1 MVKIL
6 AVMVEPLARLIRH
19 IISRLE
25 PGNPVLESIRAR
37 AVVESA
43 EFIERELA
51 NAQLFEKREDLWS
64 FALGRV
70 TIPGL
75 YLELGVWAGYSINYF
90 ARKLPDQEFFGF
102 DSFEGLAEDWTGTRL
117 TKGAFDLGK
126 VLPKVLRNVILIPGW
141 FDKTI
146 PTFETE
152 QKGPIAFMHLDADT
166 YESTSFALKALSKK
180 IVAGSILVFDEHH
193 GYPNWQNGE
202 FRAWHDHVKTNNLTF
217 QYIGF
222 SEMAAAVQIL
232 DS

>member
-1 MVKIL
+1 MVKTL

-37 AVVESA
+37 AVV
-43 EFIERELA
+43 
-51 NAQLFEKREDLWS
+51 
-64 FALGRV
+64 
-70 TIPGL
+70 
-75 YLELGVWAGYSINYF
+75 
-90 ARKLPDQEFFGF
+90 
-102 DSFEGLAEDWTGTRL
+102 
-117 TKGAFDLGK
+117 
-126 VLPKVLRNVILIPGW
+126 
-141 FDKTI
+141 DKTI